1 MKKPRS
7 KPNAVRSQ
15 KPRLYLRHGEGI
27 LEGLKIIATLQLE
40 AAIEGLRGKNVSPEP
55 VHHARTYIKKTRAIL
70 QLAAPVLNSEDR
82 DQMRRL
88 LKEAAQKL
96 SPLRDSEV
104 QVMTLDL
111 LLEEEGLNPED
122 YSGIRSGLAD
132 IAKQRRLNGIRQIPR
147 VVSSLK
153 KARKKIP
160 DWHIGSLDSKD
171 LRRRIRRTYR
181 RGRTTLELCQ
191 FNHDPD
197 LFHLWRKLLKQLW
210 YSIRI
215 TEKFWPDEGVKLTG
229 ELELI
234 GELAGKERDLTLLLE
249 TLKHWP
255 KSKTTNH
262 LVHVIRE
269 RLPVLRKNALDFG
282 KSFYE
287 MRPKDFVE
295 SLDL

>member
-1 MKKPRS
+1 MKKPCPKTTAAKS
-7 KPNAVRSQ
+7 A
-15 KPRLYLRHGEGI
+15 KPRLYLRHGERI
-27 LEGLKIIATLQLE
+27 REGLKKIATLQLE
-40 AAIEGLRGKNVSPEP
+40 AAVEGLRGKNVSPEP

-82 DQMRRL
+82 DQMRSL

-111 LLEEEGLNPED
+111 ILEEEGLNPED

-147 VVSSLK
+147 VVASMK

-160 DWHIGSLDSKD
+160 GWDIGSLDAKD

-197 LFHLWRKLLKQLW
+197 LFHSWRKLLKQLW

-215 TEKFWPDEGVKLTG
+215 TGKFWPNEGTK
-229 ELELI
+229 LI
-234 GELAGKERDLTLLLE
+234 GDLEMIGEMAGRERDLTLLLE
-249 TLKHWP
+249 TLQHWP
-255 KSKTTNH
+255 KSKTTTH
-262 LVHVIRE
+262 LIHVIRE
-269 RLPVLRKNALDFG
+269 RLPVLRKNAIDAG

-287 MRPKDFVE
+287 TRPKDFVE